1 MTGWETLS
9 DAIATD
15 SDQFGGAYLNRIT
28 QLLIGA
34 DIGVSDP
41 TLAPIIGTKWTF
53 KSGMLWFQDVAGTHT
68 VNLIPDTQSVN
79 VVIKTPAQSFT
90 PDYLVLRTQAET
102 LQNKVLSGTQNT
114 FSNIPDSALS
124 ANVDLVNSPG
134 TISGLD
140 TYLTNCL
147 GLRNPANTFT
157 TTLNSGAIVGSNLT
171 LTLPTTADTLIGKA
185 TTDVLTNK
193 SISGATNTITLIPD
207 TALSANVDLTNT
219 PGTTSQL
226 ETFLTATLGLRN
238 PANTFSTILN
248 AGVVVTANNTL
259 TLPIITDTLVGKTTT
274 DVLSNKSI
282 SGATNTL
289 TLIPDAALSSNI
301 DFLNGPATVTALDT
315 FLIGTLGL
323 RNPANTFTALL
334 NNGAAV
340 ANTTITLPS
349 ITDTLAGL
357 ASTQVFTG
365 TNTFNSTL
373 WLNNAVLRFINPA
386 QTFSYIL
393 VTSALLANRNITLPL
408 LTADDTFVFA
418 NFIQTLEN
426 KTIGTSDLTFLDTA
440 DMILGPTTGTRI
452 GTATTQKLAF
462 YGKAPIVQTSA
473 IASPTS
479 DTVGT
484 KVAIDAIRT
493 ALINLGLTA

>member
-34 DIGVSDP
+34 DIAVSDA
-41 TLAPIIGTKWTF
+41 TLAPVMGTSWTF
-53 KSGMLWFQDVAGTHT
+53 KSGKLFLTDVAGTHT
-68 VNLIPDTQSVN
+68 INLIPDTQSVN
-79 VVIKTPAQSFT
+79 TIIKTPAQSFT
-90 PDYLVLRTQAET
+90 PDYIVLRTQAET

-124 ANVDLVNSPG
+124 ANVDLVNTAG
-134 TISGLD
+134 TITGID

-147 GLRNPANTFT
+147 ALRNPLNTFS
-157 TTLNSGAIVGSNLT
+157 TTLNSGAITGNIA
-171 LTLPTTADTLIGKA
+171 LTLPTIADTLAGL
-185 TTDVLTNK
+185 TSTQTLTNK

-226 ETFLTATLGLRN
+226 ETFLTATLALRN

-248 AGVVVTANNTL
+248 AGAVVTANNTL
-259 TLPIITDTLVGKTTT
+259 TLPIITDTLVGKITT
-274 DVLSNKSI
+274 DVLTNKSI
-282 SGATNTL
+282 SGATNTI

-301 DFLNGPATVTALDT
+301 DFLNGAATVTALDT

-334 NNGAAV
+334 NNAAAV

-357 ASTQVFTG
+357 VSANAFTG
-365 TNTFNSTL
+365 ANTFNSFTI
-373 WLNNAVLRFINPA
+373 NDAQNIVLG
-386 QTFSYIL
+386 S
-393 VTSALLANRNITLPL
+393 
-408 LTADDTFVFA
+408 
-418 NFIQTLEN
+418 
-426 KTIGTSDLTFLDTA
+426 
-440 DMILGPTTGTRI
+440 TTGTRI
-452 GTATTQKLAF
+452 GTATTQKLGF
-462 YGKAPIVQTSA
+462 YNKAPVVQAVA

-484 KVAIDAIRT
+484 KVAIDAIRV
-493 ALINLGLTA
+493 ALTNLGLTA

>member
-34 DIGVSDP
+34 DIAVSDA
-41 TLAPIIGTKWTF
+41 TLAPTIGTNWTF
-53 KSGMLWFQDVAGTHT
+53 KSGKLFLIDVAGTHT
-68 VNLIPDTQSVN
+68 INLIPDTQSVN
-79 VVIKTPAQSFT
+79 TVIKTPLQSFT
-90 PDYLVLRTQAET
+90 PDYIVLRTQAET

-124 ANVDLVNSPG
+124 ANVDLINTAG
-134 TISGLD
+134 TISGID

-147 GLRNPANTFT
+147 ALRNPANTFS
-157 TTLNSGAIVGSNLT
+157 TTLNSGAIVGNIVV
-171 LTLPTTADTLIGKA
+171 TLPTIADTLAGLAA
-185 TTDVLTNK
+185 TQTLTNK

-207 TALSANVDLTNT
+207 AALSANVDLTNV

-226 ETFLTATLGLRN
+226 ETFLTNMMALRN

-248 AGVVVTANNTL
+248 AGAVITSNNTL

-274 DVLSNKSI
+274 DVLTNKSI

-301 DFLNGPATVTALDT
+301 DFLNGAATVTALDT

-334 NNGAAV
+334 NNSAAI
-340 ANTTITLPS
+340 ANTTITLPL

-357 ASTQVFTG
+357 LSANAFTG
-365 TNTFNSTL
+365 ANTFNTFTM
-373 WLNNAVLRFINPA
+373 NDAQNVVL
-386 QTFSYIL
+386 
-393 VTSALLANRNITLPL
+393 
-408 LTADDTFVFA
+408 
-418 NFIQTLEN
+418 
-426 KTIGTSDLTFLDTA
+426 GT
-440 DMILGPTTGTRI
+440 TTGTKI
-452 GTATTQKLAF
+452 GTATTQKIGF
-462 YGKAPIVQTSA
+462 YNKVPVVQASA

-479 DTVGT
+479 DTVGG

-493 ALINLGLTA
+493 VLINLGLTA